1 MSFFDQKQE
10 VFDIQL
16 TSHGKKLLAQG
27 KLEPEYYAFFDD
39 DILYDA
45 RYAGS
50 PDEEQN
56 YIAKRIKEETPRLKT
71 QYNFTRLEKKDRSGT
86 KYVVNTD
93 TQTLPPTIDD
103 LINAGPVNSGPNAG
117 FGQPYI
123 PNAAPIDQ
131 MKKAFQDEILL
142 PGIGEIP
149 GMKEVL
155 GPTYDYNNEF
165 GILNNYIMQEPIGTS
180 DLGNRYAPSWDLQ
193 CYRGQISSS
202 VEQLYT
208 NRFPTLKIPQV
219 EIECNFTTVEKYDIN
234 FAKDITNTIAVN
246 NALAHIGED
255 EIIAFED
262 GTYIEVK
269 RGEILLELEEEN
281 VPYGKD
287 NYEAEVFFIE
297 DSGLDTE
304 RWIKLYFNPET
315 KTENAFY
322 APYVNFEEEN
332 KVYVPPQIEN
342 ILANFLEITF
352 DEEISEEV
360 ICNTRAELKNK
371 NLFSDVEIN
380 CEDIETFSI
389 DISDNDIYGETLED
403 TGEIC

>member
-27 KLEPEYYAFFDD
+27 KLEPEYYAFFDE

-56 YIAKRIKEETPRLKT
+56 YITKRIKEETPRLKA
-71 QYNFTRLEKKDRSGT
+71 QYNFTRLEKKDRTNLAGANLFFKAGSGL
-86 KYVVNTD
+86 VSFE
-93 TQTLPPTIDD
+93 D
-103 LINAGPVNSGPNAG
+103 LGFSPDFYDAKIHEQWLQYFSEKDMINAVAPD
-117 FGQPYI
+117 I
-123 PNAAPIDQ
+123 PAELAEWV
-131 MKKAFQDEILL
+131 KFHLST
-142 PGIGEIP
+142 
-149 GMKEVL
+149 
-155 GPTYDYNNEF
+155 TYNYNNEF

-180 DLGNRYAPSWDLQ
+180 DLGNQYAPSWDVQ
-193 CYRGQISSS
+193 CYKGQISSS

-208 NRFPTLKIPQV
+208 NRFPTLKIPQI
-219 EIECNFTTVEKYDIN
+219 EIECKFTTVEKYNID
-234 FAKDITNTIAVN
+234 FAKDITSAIAVN
-246 NALAHIGED
+246 NALTHVGAD
-255 EIIAFED
+255 EIVPFED
-262 GTYIEVK
+262 GMYYEVK
-269 RGEILLELEEEN
+269 RGEILLEIEEDN

-287 NYEAEVFFIE
+287 NYEVEAFLIE
-297 DSGLDTE
+297 DSGLDVE
-304 RWIKLYFNPET
+304 RWIKLYFNPEA

-322 APYVNFEEEN
+322 APYINDEDRK
-332 KVYVPPQIEN
+332 KVYLPPKMEN

-360 ICNTRAELKNK
+360 ICNTRAELKKK
-371 NLFSDVEIN
+371 NLFSDIEIN
-380 CEDIETFSI
+380 CADVEIFST
-389 DISDNDIYGETLED
+389 DVNSADLYGDVLED

>member
-1 MSFFDQKQE
+1 MSFFNQKQE
-10 VFDIQL
+10 VFDVQL

-56 YIAKRIKEETPRLKT
+56 YIATRIKEETPRLKA
-71 QYNFTRLEKKDRSGT
+71 QYNFTRLEKKNRSGT
-86 KYVVNTD
+86 KYILNEDVNFD
-93 TQTLPPTIDD
+93 PNDI
-103 LINAGPVNSGPNAG
+103 INAGPAQAGNAG
-117 FGQPYI
+117 FGQPSLPDYTNVLKDI
-123 PNAAPIDQ
+123 ITKGMFEAG
-131 MKKAFQDEILL
+131 LL
-142 PGIGEIP
+142 DPDIA

-155 GPTYDYNNEF
+155 GATYEYNNEF

-180 DLGNRYAPSWDLQ
+180 DLGNQYAPSWDIQ
-193 CYRGQISSS
+193 CYKGKISSS

-208 NRFPTLKIPQV
+208 NRFPTIKIPQI
-219 EIECNFTTVEKYDIN
+219 EIECNFTTIEKYDIN
-234 FAKDITNTIAVN
+234 FAKDITNSIAVN
-246 NALAHIGED
+246 NALTHAGAD
-255 EIIAFED
+255 EIIPFED
-262 GTYIEVK
+262 GTYYEIK
-269 RGEILLELEEEN
+269 RGEILLELTEEN
-281 VPYGKD
+281 VPYGKE
-287 NYEAEVFFIE
+287 NYEVEAFFIE
-297 DSGLDTE
+297 DSGLDDE

-322 APYVNFEEEN
+322 APYVNEDEER
-332 KVYVPPQIEN
+332 KIYIAPKMQN

-352 DEEISEEV
+352 DEDISEEV

-380 CEDIETFSI
+380 CDDVEVFST
-389 DISDNDIYGETLED
+389 DPAVSDIYGETLED

>member
-56 YIAKRIKEETPRLKT
+56 YIAKRIKEETPRLKA

-86 KYVVNTD
+86 KYVVNTPA
-93 TQTLPPTIDD
+93 QPTVDD
-103 LINAGPVNSGPNAG
+103 IINAGPAQAGNAG
-117 FGQPYI
+117 FGQPALPDFANNLKDI
-123 PNAAPIDQ
+123 INQGLFDSGLID
-131 MKKAFQDEILL
+131 
-142 PGIGEIP
+142 PGEA

-155 GPTYDYNNEF
+155 GATYNYNNEF

-180 DLGNRYAPSWDLQ
+180 DLGNQFAPSWDIQ
-193 CYRGQISSS
+193 CYKGQISSS
-202 VEQLYT
+202 VGQLYT
-208 NRFPTLKIPQV
+208 NRFPTLKIPQI
-219 EIECNFTTVEKYDIN
+219 ELECNFTTIEKYDMN
-234 FAKDITNTIAVN
+234 FAKDITQTIAVN
-246 NALAHIGED
+246 NALAHIGAD
-255 EIIAFED
+255 EIIPFED
-262 GTYIEVK
+262 GTYYEIK
-269 RGEILLELEEEN
+269 RGEIILEVEEEN
-281 VPYGKD
+281 TPYGKE
-287 NYEAEVFFIE
+287 NYEVEAFFIE

-315 KTENAFY
+315 KAENAFY
-322 APYVNFEEEN
+322 APYVNDEEKN
-332 KVYVPPQIEN
+332 KVYLPPNMEN

-352 DEEISEEV
+352 DEEISEDV
-360 ICNTRAELKNK
+360 ICNTRAELKAK
-371 NLFSDVEIN
+371 NLFSDVEID
-380 CEDIETFSI
+380 CEDVEVFSA
-389 DISDNDIYGETLED
+389 DITDSDMYGDSLED